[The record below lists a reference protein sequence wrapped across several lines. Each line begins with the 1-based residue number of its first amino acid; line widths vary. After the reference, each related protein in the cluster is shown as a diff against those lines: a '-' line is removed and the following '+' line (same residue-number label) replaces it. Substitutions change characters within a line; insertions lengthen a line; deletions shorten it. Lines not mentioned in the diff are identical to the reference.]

1 MKNLTITDLST
12 ITNNAPQE
20 DNLRFDI
27 SHFPESDNLINTL
40 NTMFPEQA
48 HEDKILQRAKEILG
62 KDYSTEDVKSLIA
75 SFEYLIENW
84 LEQYERK
91 VFNNK
96 TVKEILH
103 SF

>member
-1 MKNLTITDLST
+1 MKNLTT
-12 ITNNAPQE
+12 TNLATMTNDTPQK
-20 DNLRFDI
+20 DTPRFDV
-27 SHFPESDNLINTL
+27 SRFPQSDNIINAL
-40 NTMFPEQA
+40 NEMFPEQTR
-48 HEDKILQRAKEILG
+48 EDKTLQRAKEILG

>member
-1 MKNLTITDLST
+1 MKNLTTTNLPS
-12 ITNNAPQE
+12 ITNDIPQK
-20 DNLRFDI
+20 DSSRFDV
-27 SHFPESDNLINTL
+27 SLFPQSDNLINAL
-40 NTMFPEQA
+40 NTMFPEQTR
-48 HEDKILQRAKEILG
+48 EDKTLQRAKEILG
-62 KDYSTEDVKSLIA
+62 KDYSTEEVKSLIA

-91 VFNNK
+91 VFKNK

>member
-1 MKNLTITDLST
+1 MKNLTTTNLTT
-12 ITNNAPQE
+12 ITNTTPQE
-20 DNLRFDI
+20 DNPRFDV
-27 SHFPESDNLINTL
+27 SRFPESDNLINAL
-40 NTMFPEQA
+40 NTMFPEQT

-62 KDYSTEDVKSLIA
+62 KDYSKEDVKSLIA

-91 VFNNK
+91 VFKNK

>member
-1 MKNLTITDLST
+1 MKNLNTTNLPS
-12 ITNNAPQE
+12 ITNNTPQE
-20 DNLRFDI
+20 DNSRFDV
-27 SHFPESDNLINTL
+27 SRFPESDNIINTL
-40 NTMFPEQA
+40 NTMFPEQTR
-48 HEDKILQRAKEILG
+48 EDKTLQRAKEILG
-62 KDYSTEDVKSLIA
+62 NDYSTEEVKSLIA

-91 VFNNK
+91 VFKNK